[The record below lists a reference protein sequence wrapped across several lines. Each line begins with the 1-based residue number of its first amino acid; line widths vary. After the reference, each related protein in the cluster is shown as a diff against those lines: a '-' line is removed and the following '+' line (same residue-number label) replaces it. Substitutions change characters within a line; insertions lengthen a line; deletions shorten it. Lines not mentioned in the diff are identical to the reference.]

1 MYSIYTKRVLPHVNQ
16 HILLLSYYNNVYS
29 CLLFVPLIV
38 INKEVP
44 VILNY
49 EKLADLKFWLLM
61 TGGGLCGFAIGYVT
75 ALQIKVQFHISQLL
89 ALLVFLR

>member
-1 MYSIYTKRVLPHVNQ
+1 MYSIYTKRILPYVNQ
-16 HILLLSYYNNVYS
+16 HVLLLSYYNNVYS
-29 CLLFVPLIV
+29 CFLFVPLIV

-49 EKLADLKFWLLM
+49 DKLADFKFWSLM
-61 TGGGLCGFAIGYVT
+61 TVGGLCGFAIGIVT